1 MFPFAF
7 RSSAWTMCSQMFL
20 FSWWYLSSVVSSIRM
35 TWLDWPVHLRVWISV
50 INWRDWHT
58 SEFLRMNTKVTS
70 VWVMLRACT
79 RFQRY
84 IMVWCLQ
91 IAREALRVWT
101 KVKSCWY
108 FANSDG
114 LRTRLVDADH
124 DGPTRSRSRWF
135 CCNLQESIYQ
145 AFPLC
150 CEQIDCVSVL
160 ERLGCK
166 IREWLVIRWEENFH
180 AEWCW
185 KCWNRPK
192 SM

>member
-1 MFPFAF
+1 
-7 RSSAWTMCSQMFL
+7 
-20 FSWWYLSSVVSSIRM
+20 
-35 TWLDWPVHLRVWISV
+35 
-50 INWRDWHT
+50 
-58 SEFLRMNTKVTS
+58 MNTKVTS
-70 VWVMLRACT
+70 VWVDYKLHTRT

-91 IAREALRVWT
+91 ITREMLRVWT
-101 KVKSCWY
+101 KTEPCWY

-145 AFPLC
+145 AFRLF

-166 IREWLVIRWEENFH
+166 ISEWLVIRREENFSCCVVLKILRS
-180 AEWCW
+180 AEEYVD
-185 KCWNRPK
+185 
-192 SM
+192 SYFSSGSSA